1 MEYKKR
7 AIICPQCLKRVG
19 TYDGRTTINP
29 SAQCKKCKKLV
40 AYDIKTEKFELKP
53 ISERTQG
60 SGMRFY

>member
-1 MEYKKR
+1 MEYKPR

-19 TYDGRTTINP
+19 VHDGRTTINP

-40 AYDIKTEKFELKP
+40 VYDIKSGKCELKTIP
-53 ISERTQG
+53 ERLQG